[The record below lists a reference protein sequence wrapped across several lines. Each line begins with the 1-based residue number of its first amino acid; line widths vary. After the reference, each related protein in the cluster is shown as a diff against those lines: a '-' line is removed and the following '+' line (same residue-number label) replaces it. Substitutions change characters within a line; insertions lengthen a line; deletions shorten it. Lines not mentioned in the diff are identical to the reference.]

1 MSATP
6 RLTIDSILLMEK
18 FMGTKKALIQRA
30 SAVSLAFAGMLM
42 AGSLNAGVINNSNP
56 DSAAGFFRGD
66 CGTVGSATACV
77 GAWNLGNVEVKLL
90 RLIDG
95 TPFGT
100 FDEVMGSYTP
110 MVVGDSFA
118 SFISDGDNAAKLMGK
133 VSGKVWPVGEPTGI
147 KAVTGDTKTSKG
159 KPQNCL
165 INTSFLGVGESASLL
180 SAYLDTAHPEPVICS
195 SNFQTHKRFKV
206 AMLPGTVDG
215 VAPGAVGS
223 GIDMVFNVADEDADP
238 ATLNLRPYQVFS
250 KINNYTDK
258 RLKGYKIV
266 VGRGL
271 GAAFRSASDLGI
283 ADKLHISL
291 GVGEGATGSAAKPTY
306 DGSDLFDGDGLAT
319 FSHGLFGSPDE
330 HFDVNGFFDTRT
342 AGFNV
347 AQTCTKAGVEDPSLC
362 STTPGPIVNLQPTS
376 LMASDTI
383 YSTSGV
389 LPSNY
394 PTLFGDWLPSIWQPK
409 GIFFDDDGDP
419 TTDAQLMAWWNGSA
433 WLKNNDSGFAVVSS
447 TELNTWAA
455 NPLYAVD
462 DIEDV
467 LNLGINYIVKVGDIN
482 AITNGGP
489 DFTVRIIPIVADTQV
504 APAWMAAAAVAPPL
518 VVDPIVVPAPTT
530 TTPTSTVPSSG
541 GGGGCTTA
549 TGDTPFDPVLPLLAA
564 FGLIGLGVRRLRRQ

>member
-1 MSATP
+1 
-6 RLTIDSILLMEK
+6 
-18 FMGTKKALIQRA
+18 MGTKQTLIWRA
-30 SAVSLAFAGMLM
+30 SAVSLAIAGMLM
-42 AGSLNAGVINNSNP
+42 AGNLCAGVINNSNP
-56 DSAAGFFRGD
+56 DTASGAFRGD
-66 CGTVGSATACV
+66 CGTVGAPSVCV

-95 TPFGT
+95 TQFGT
-100 FDEVMGSYTP
+100 FSEVTGNYTP

-118 SFISDGDNAAKLMGK
+118 SFISDGDNASKLMGK

-147 KAVTGDTKTSKG
+147 KAVTGDTKASKG

-165 INTSFLGVGESASLL
+165 INTSFLGVKDSTSLL

-215 VAPGAVGS
+215 VADGAVGA
-223 GIDMVFNVADEDADP
+223 GIDMVFNVTDGGG
-238 ATLNLRPYQVFS
+238 LKPYQVFS
-250 KINNYTDK
+250 KINNYTGK

-271 GAAFRSASDLGI
+271 GTAFQSASDLGI

-291 GVGEGATGSAAKPTY
+291 GVSEGATGSAQNPTY
-306 DGSDLFDGDGLAT
+306 NGFNLFDNDGLAT

-342 AGFNV
+342 AGFDV
-347 AQTCTKAGVEDPSLC
+347 EQICTAALTGSPVTCPTGYS
-362 STTPGPIVNLQPTS
+362 GPNGIATLIN
-376 LMASDTI
+376 SDTI
-383 YSTSGV
+383 YSTTT
-389 LPSNY
+389 LQSNY
-394 PTLFGDWLPSIWQPK
+394 AAQFGDWLPSIWQPK

-419 TTDAQLMAWWNGSA
+419 TTDAKLTAWWDGTA
-433 WLKNNDSGFAVVSS
+433 WRKNNDSGFAVVSA

-455 NPLYAVD
+455 NPLYAAD

-482 AITNGGP
+482 QITNGGT

-504 APAWMAAAAVAPPL
+504 APAWMVAGAEAPPL
-518 VVDPIVVPAPTT
+518 VAVPTVTPVTPVTPVAPVV
-530 TTPTSTVPSSG
+530 SS

-549 TGDTPFDPVLPLLAA
+549 TGDTPTDPVLPILAA
-564 FGLIGLGVRRLRRQ
+564 LGLIGLGVRRLRRQ